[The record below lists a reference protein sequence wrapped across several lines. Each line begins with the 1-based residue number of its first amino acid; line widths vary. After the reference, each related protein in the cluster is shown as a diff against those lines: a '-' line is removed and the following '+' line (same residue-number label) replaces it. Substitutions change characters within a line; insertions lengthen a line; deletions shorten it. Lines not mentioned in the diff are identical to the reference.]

1 MGQQIAAIFF
11 RMYCSQ
17 LIIRNMEK
25 VELTSLMNWK
35 SVENNIFKDIM
46 DERLDNKTNKSDLTN
61 KNKSK
66 QTSKRKPQLTE
77 EAKDYISNTV
87 SDFLPEDNLSS
98 NIQVKNGLKGELE
111 TAEKIFSDNTN
122 NLEEISKKI
131 LQNQSGSY
139 TPWVFASDIA
149 GVVSEWTGIPV
160 SKVSKNETKKLLNI
174 EKELQKRV
182 IGQPEAVEAIAKA
195 LRRGRVGLRDQGRPI
210 ASFFFSGP
218 PGVGKT
224 EVTKALAASYFGG
237 EGDMVRFDMSEFME
251 RHTVSKLIGSPPG
264 YVGYNEGGQL
274 TEAVRRKPYVVVLF
288 DEVEKAHPDV
298 FNLLLQVLEDGRL
311 SDSQGRVVDFKNTI
325 IVMTSNLGAAA
336 IQDPDKFES
345 KNNNSQSKKDEKI
358 K

>member
-1 MGQQIAAIFF
+1 
-11 RMYCSQ
+11 
-17 LIIRNMEK
+17 
-25 VELTSLMNWK
+25 MNWK

-77 EAKDYISNTV
+77 EAKDYITNNPNWLTYQSKDNISNTV

-210 ASFFFSGP
+210 ASF
-218 PGVGKT
+218 
-224 EVTKALAASYFGG
+224 
-237 EGDMVRFDMSEFME
+237 
-251 RHTVSKLIGSPPG
+251 
-264 YVGYNEGGQL
+264 
-274 TEAVRRKPYVVVLF
+274 
-288 DEVEKAHPDV
+288 
-298 FNLLLQVLEDGRL
+298 LLLRTNGC
-311 SDSQGRVVDFKNTI
+311 G
-325 IVMTSNLGAAA
+325 
-336 IQDPDKFES
+336 
-345 KNNNSQSKKDEKI
+345 
-358 K
+358 

>member
-46 DERLDNKTNKSDLTN
+46 DERLDNKTNKSDLT
-61 KNKSK
+61 
-66 QTSKRKPQLTE
+66 SKRKPQLTE
-77 EAKDYISNTV
+77 EAKDYITNNPNWLTYQSKDNISNTV

-195 LRRGRVGLRDQGRPI
+195 LRRGRVGLRDLNRPI

-218 PGVGKT
+218 TGVGKT

-237 EGDMVRFDMSEFME
+237 ESDMVRFDMSEFME

-311 SDSQGRVVDFKNTI
+311 SDSQR
-325 IVMTSNLGAAA
+325 
-336 IQDPDKFES
+336 
-345 KNNNSQSKKDEKI
+345 
-358 K
+358 